1 MYCCEA
7 YTWYLV
13 RRSVIYLGLDWIIYD
28 TAVAGLLVMRTSAQ
42 HVIEVPRGKEWGGSI
57 PAADADG
64 DGGDKR
70 RRGLCH
76 CAHCGPW
83 LQDEYR
89 DLSIRYPGMTK
100 ESFDEMMNLLDE
112 VMMDGSADQIDID
125 DGMVY
130 LPVEDFQQVE
140 PALVPSSPPG
150 AIIQPLLLSSPSEI
164 QFGSNVGP
172 ISNSIN
178 IACGG
183 IRGQGPP
190 CAV

>member
-1 MYCCEA
+1 MYCCKQRYEVNIHNE
-7 YTWYLV
+7 T
-13 RRSVIYLGLDWIIYD
+13 
-28 TAVAGLLVMRTSAQ
+28 TVASLSLVMRTSAE
-42 HVIEVPRGKEWGGSI
+42 HVIEVPRGREWGGSI
-57 PAADADG
+57 APAEADN

-70 RRGLCH
+70 RRRVCH

-100 ESFDEMMNLLDE
+100 ESFDEVMNLLDE
-112 VMMDGSADQIDID
+112 VMMEGSADQIDVD

-130 LPVEDFQQVE
+130 LPVEVIQQVE

-164 QFGSNVGP
+164 QCGSNGS
-172 ISNSIN
+172 ISGSNFD
-178 IACGG
+178 GG
-183 IRGQGPP
+183 GVRGQGPP
-190 CAV
+190 CAVV